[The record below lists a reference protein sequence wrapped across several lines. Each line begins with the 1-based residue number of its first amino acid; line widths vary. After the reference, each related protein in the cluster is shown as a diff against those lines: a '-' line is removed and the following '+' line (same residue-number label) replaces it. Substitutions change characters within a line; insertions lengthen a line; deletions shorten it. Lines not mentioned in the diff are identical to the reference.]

1 MVKDNILTRLQEIT
15 EYGTDTQCG
24 NLLGI
29 QPFMVSEDYVSGEA
43 FYAKLS
49 GYLDVASQMGWLN
62 EKTIVVLPEYIGTW
76 LVVVGEN
83 QRVHR
88 AASIARAMQA
98 LVLGNPFSFIKTLPS
113 AEADDV
119 VKYALFR
126 MKAAQMAEVY
136 HHVFSRLAQKYA
148 VTAVAGS
155 ILLPSPGVS
164 DGRLTIG
171 DGPLYNVSVVY
182 DPGGSA
188 HESVV
193 RKAFPIEAEQPFT
206 AQAPVAELPVF
217 DTPAGK
223 LGVLICADSWYPSS
237 YEILKAQQADF
248 VAVPSY
254 LSPSGSWGEH
264 WRGYNG
270 ALAPGDVDA
279 RDVNRLTEGQAWLK
293 YALAGRLADAGIK
306 HGINVFLRGDLWD
319 LGSDGHTV
327 VVKGGAVMEANH
339 VTGAAIINLWLS

>member
-1 MVKDNILTRLQEIT
+1 DPSPASASDALLRLRP
-15 EYGTDTQCG
+15 YHR
-24 NLLGI
+24 
-29 QPFMVSEDYVSGEA
+29 F
-43 FYAKLS
+43 
-49 GYLDVASQMGWLN
+49 N

-83 QRVHR
+83 QRVYR
-88 AASIARAMQA
+88 AASIARAMRA
-98 LVLGNPFSFIKTLPS
+98 LVLSNLFSFIKTLPS
-113 AEADDV
+113 AEADDA

-136 HHVFSRLAQKYA
+136 HDAFSRLAQKHA
-148 VTAVAGS
+148 VTVVAGS

-171 DGPLYNVSVVY
+171 DGPLYNVCVVY
-182 DPGGSA
+182 EPGGAA

-206 AQAPVAELPVF
+206 ARASVAELPVF
-217 DTPAGK
+217 DTPAGR

-237 YEILKAQQADF
+237 YEILKAQRADF

-254 LSPSGSWGEH
+254 LSPSGVWGKP
-264 WRGYNG
+264 WRGYDG
-270 ALAPGDVDA
+270 APAPGDVDA
-279 RDVNRLTEGQAWLK
+279 RDVNRLTEGEAWLK
-293 YALAGRLADAGIK
+293 YALAGRLAEAGIK

-319 LGSDGHTV
+319 LGSDGHTIIV
-327 VVKGGAVMEANH
+327 EGPTVMEAKH
-339 VTGAAIINLWLS
+339 VTGAAIVNFWLS

>member
-1 MVKDNILTRLQEIT
+1 MAKDHTLTQIQEIA
-15 EYGTDTQCG
+15 EYGADTQCG

-29 QPFMVSEDYVSGEA
+29 QPFMVAEDYISGEA
-43 FYAKLS
+43 CYAKLS
-49 GYLDVASQMGWLN
+49 GYLDVASQRGWLN

-83 QRVHR
+83 RRVHR
-88 AASIARAMQA
+88 AASITRGMQA
-98 LVLGNPFSFIKTLPS
+98 LLLGNLFSFIKTLPS

-136 HHVFSRLAQKYA
+136 HDTFSRLAQKYV
-148 VTAVAGS
+148 VTVVAGS

-182 DPGGSA
+182 QPGGSA

-193 RKAFPIEAEQPFT
+193 RKVFPIEAEQPFT
-206 AQAPVAELPVF
+206 ARASVAELPVF
-217 DTPAGK
+217 DTPAGR

-237 YEILKAQQADF
+237 YEVLKAKRADF

-254 LSPSGSWGEH
+254 LSPSTIWGEH

-270 ALAPGDVDA
+270 ALAPSDVDA
-279 RDVNRLTEGQAWLK
+279 RDVNRLTEGEAWLK

-327 VVKGGAVMEANH
+327 AVKGGAVIEASH
-339 VTGAAIINLWLS
+339 VTGAALINLWLS